1 MNYFDF
7 FGLPQVW
14 AIDKDKLKKTFYKNS
29 RQFHPDFHRLSSEDE
44 QAEALEQSSHNNR
57 GYKLLMDDH
66 QRLRHLLE
74 LEGVLAAEGENT
86 VPQDF
91 LMEIMEVNEL
101 LMELE
106 FDPDP
111 AAQTKVQ
118 ALIAELEGGLNSKV
132 ADLRES
138 ESLNTNDLSQLKDYY
153 LKHRYL
159 LRLQEKMKS

>member
-14 AIDKDKLKKTFYKNS
+14 AVDKASLKKTYYANS
-29 RQFHPDFHRLSSEDE
+29 RRFHPDFHRLSSEEE
-44 QAEALEQSSHNNR
+44 QADALEQSSHNNR
-57 GYKLLMDDH
+57 GYKLLMDDD
-66 QRLRHLLE
+66 QRLHHLLS
-74 LEGVLAAEGENT
+74 LEGVLAAEGENK

-91 LMEIMEVNEL
+91 LMEIMDINEA

-106 FDPDP
+106 FEEDP
-111 AAQTKVQ
+111 ALRAKAT
-118 ALIAELEGGLNSKV
+118 ALIEELEQQLSSQV

-138 ESLNTNDLSQLKDYY
+138 NSLTGNDFTRLKDYY

-159 LRLQEKMKS
+159 LRLQEKMK